1 MLSVSPLLAV
11 VGPTGSGKSALA
23 LFLAQVFDAEI
34 LNCDS
39 LQVYRYFDIGTA
51 KASREDL
58 RIVPHHLIDAV
69 DPDQVYTAGE
79 FARDARRIAVEIASR
94 GRIPI
99 VVGGTGFYLRA
110 MLDGLSPSPARD
122 EALRQRLQAR
132 EQQRPGSLHRLLRRL
147 DPAAGQR
154 IHPND
159 TNKTIRALELRIL
172 ARRPAAELFEEGGT
186 PPLEGFEPVLL
197 GLDPPRQAL
206 YDVLNAR
213 CEHMFAAGLKEE
225 VRDLLTRFG
234 PHCKPFE
241 AIGYKETVQ
250 LLQETITFSEALE
263 QMQRQTRH
271 YAKRQWTWF
280 KRDTRVSWI
289 PGFGHLPET
298 QQIALETIRNKSP
311 RSQNFLL
318 SSRNKSTPAT
328 Y

>member
-1 MLSVSPLLAV
+1 MPSPSPLLAV

-51 KASREDL
+51 KASREEL
-58 RIVPHHLIDAV
+58 SSVPHHLIDVA
-69 DPDQVYTAGE
+69 DPDELYTAGE
-79 FARDARRIAVEIASR
+79 FARDARRAAAEIAAR

-110 MLDGLSPSPARD
+110 MLDGLSPTPSRD
-122 EALRQRLQAR
+122 EALRQRLQTR
-132 EQQRPGSLHRLLRRL
+132 EQRRPGTLHRLLRRL
-147 DPAAGQR
+147 DSAAARR

-159 TNKTIRALELRIL
+159 SNKTIRALEIRIL
-172 ARRPAAELFEEGGT
+172 ERRPAAEVFQEGGT
-186 PPLEGFEPVLL
+186 PPIEGFEPVLL
-197 GLDPPRQAL
+197 GLDPPRHAL
-206 YDVLNAR
+206 YDLLNAR
-213 CEHMFAAGLKEE
+213 CERMFAAGLEEE
-225 VRDLLTRFG
+225 VRNLLTRFG

-241 AIGYKETVQ
+241 SLGYKQTVQ
-250 LLQETITFSEALE
+250 LLQKTVTFPQALE
-263 QMQRQTRH
+263 EMQRLTRH

-311 RSQNFLL
+311 RSHNFLL
-318 SSRNKSTPAT
+318 SSRNKTAPAA